1 MRHKM
6 LSFLGYF
13 IYSKNPG
20 AFKNSP
26 IANNLPNLFTLV
38 NSNTLA
44 GKLLHAL
51 ASIIHLDKEDL
62 EI

>member
-44 GKLLHAL
+44 GKLLRAL
-51 ASIIHLDKEDL
+51 ASIIHHT
-62 EI
+62 